1 MSRLRAGSKLTSTGL
16 RAPAD
21 RAIAPVIALLTL
33 AFALFFVL
41 PFAGLIDRGLR
52 NGHVWSLLN
61 TAQATDALILSLWT
75 STLTVL
81 LAILFGTPVAYLLA
95 RHRFPGKAL
104 VDAFIELPIVLP
116 PTVAGVAL
124 LTAFG
129 RKGLIGEPI
138 DRWTGFTFGF
148 STTAVVMAQL
158 IVAAPFYVRAAKSG
172 FERLDAQ
179 MERVAFTLGASRA
192 RTFYRIIL
200 PQAWPALLAGVVL
213 CWARALGELGATLIF
228 AGNLQG
234 TTQTM
239 PLAIIQAFEGSTL
252 GLDGA
257 IALSLLLL
265 AVALAVLVLFR
276 LAVAR
281 NPAVP

>member
-1 MSRLRAGSKLTSTGL
+1 MSRLRAGSKLTSTRL
-16 RAPAD
+16 RAPTD
-21 RAIAPVIALLTL
+21 RAIAPVIALLTF

>member
-1 MSRLRAGSKLTSTGL
+1 MSRSRARSKMTSTRP
-16 RAPAD
+16 RAPTD
-21 RAIAPVIALLTL
+21 RAIAPVIVLLTL

-41 PFAGLIDRGLR
+41 PFAGLVDRAIR

-158 IVAAPFYVRAAKSG
+158 IVAAPFYVRAAKGG